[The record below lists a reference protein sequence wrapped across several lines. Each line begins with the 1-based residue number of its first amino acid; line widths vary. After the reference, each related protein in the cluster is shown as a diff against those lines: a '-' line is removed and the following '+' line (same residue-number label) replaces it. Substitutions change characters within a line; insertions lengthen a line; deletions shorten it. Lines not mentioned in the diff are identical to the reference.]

1 MNDGLTKVKFTN
13 LEKILFPQLRITK
26 AQLIEYYI
34 RIAPRMLRFLANRPI
49 VLTRYPN
56 GIDGG
61 SFYEKAAPE
70 GTPSWVATYKIFSE
84 TANRDVNYVLCND
97 LDTLIWLANLA
108 AIEIHTPLSIIET
121 RDKPDF
127 IFFDI
132 DPEPPA
138 SYEDAMTTGLYLK
151 EKLDQLGLK
160 SYVKTSGKKGLHIL
174 VPIVQEYNFKQTRAF
189 VHKIGQQLAKEH
201 ENVVSEFSDTKKPGK
216 IFVDYLQNAQGRT
229 NVSPY
234 SLRGVPEATVST
246 PIDWSDVKKRI
257 KPAEL
262 NIFTV
267 PSLKKDPWKD
277 IFEIKQKLDGA

>member
-1 MNDGLTKVKFTN
+1 MNDSLTKVKFTN
-13 LEKILFPQLRITK
+13 LEKILFSQLRITK

-34 RIAPRMLRFLANRPI
+34 RIAPRMLMFLANRPI

-56 GIDGG
+56 GIDMGG
-61 SFYEKAAPE
+61 FYEKDAPE
-70 GTPSWVATYKIFSE
+70 GTPSWVPTYKIYSE
-84 TANRDVNYVLCND
+84 TAHRDVNYVLCND
-97 LDTLIWLANLA
+97 LDTLVWLANLA
-108 AIEIHTPLSIIET
+108 TIEIHIPLSKIEA

-138 SYEDAMTTGLYLK
+138 SYEDVMTVGLYLK
-151 EKLDQLGLK
+151 EKLDQLELK

-174 VPIVQEYNFKQTRAF
+174 VPIVQEYTFKQTRAF
-189 VHKIGQQLAKEH
+189 VHKIGQQIANEH
-201 ENVVSEFSDTKKPGK
+201 ENVVSELSDTKKPGK
-216 IFVDYLQNAQGRT
+216 IFMDYLQNTQGRT

-246 PIDWSDVKKRI
+246 PIEWSDVEKRI
-257 KPAEL
+257 KPSEF

-277 IFEIKQKLDGA
+277 IFEIKQKLDGK

>member
-1 MNDGLTKVKFTN
+1 MNDSLTKVKFTN
-13 LEKILFPQLRITK
+13 LEKILFSQLRITK

-34 RIAPRMLRFLANRPI
+34 RIAPRMLMFLANRPI

-56 GIDGG
+56 GIDMGG
-61 SFYEKAAPE
+61 FYEKDAPE
-70 GTPSWVATYKIFSE
+70 GTPSWVATHKIYSE
-84 TANRDVNYVLCND
+84 TAHRDVNYVLCND
-97 LDTLIWLANLA
+97 LDTLVWLANLA
-108 AIEIHTPLSIIET
+108 AIEIHIPLSKIEA

-138 SYEDAMTTGLYLK
+138 SYEDVMTVGLYLK
-151 EKLDQLGLK
+151 EKLDQLELK

-174 VPIVQEYNFKQTRAF
+174 VPIVQEYTFKQTRAF
-189 VHKIGQQLAKEH
+189 VHKIGQQIANEH
-201 ENVVSEFSDTKKPGK
+201 ENVVSELSDTKKPGK
-216 IFVDYLQNAQGRT
+216 IFMDYLQNTQGRT

-246 PIDWSDVKKRI
+246 PIEWSDVEKRI
-257 KPAEL
+257 KPSEF

-277 IFEIKQKLDGA
+277 IFEIKQKLDGK